1 MHRLCPLISDLR
13 SIGLFRNVLAMI
25 TRMSYV
31 NAEILPITPKFSVS
45 ILHYIDRACLCNV
58 TKMKFLILCKY
69 LLT

>member
-1 MHRLCPLISDLR
+1 MHRLCPLISGLR
-13 SIGLFRNVLAMI
+13 SIRLFRNVLAMT

-31 NAEILPITPKFSVS
+31 NAEILPIIPEFSVS